1 MPGTNDFKPF
11 ATGGGANV
19 LSPAAYAALTSL
31 LANGFS
37 AGVAPSVQ
45 LNTVWR
51 QASFVTAAVAQL
63 IADFGP
69 NAVDDG
75 NLTTFVANLKASI
88 GSPTTRIA
96 AAGGTVDA
104 ITAVFAP
111 VPTAFIN
118 GLSYYVR
125 AAGSNTITNPTFT
138 PNSGTL
144 AAKTIVKLNNQ
155 ALVVGDIAGAGH
167 WLELEY
173 DSVLDKFVLQNPS
186 NNQDLGRNQTWQILT
201 GSRAL
206 STTYTN
212 STGSPIC
219 VALTVNTSGSGNS
232 VSAWVAGVF
241 IGMTEQSAA
250 TEVLSLS
257 WIVPPGA
264 TYTTTHSGCTLA
276 SWGELR
282 A

>member
-1 MPGTNDFKPF
+1 MPGTNEFKPF

-51 QASFVTAAVAQL
+51 QASFVAAAVAQL

-75 NLTTFVANLKASI
+75 NLTTFVANLKAAI
-88 GSPTTRIA
+88 GGPTTRIA

-104 ITAVFAP
+104 ITGTFAP
-111 VPTAFIN
+111 VPTTFIN

-144 AAKTIVKLNNQ
+144 AAKTIVKRNNQ

-167 WLELEY
+167 WLELVY
-173 DSVLDKFVLQNPS
+173 DSVLDKFILQNP
-186 NNQDLGRNQTWQILT
+186 NDLVDLGRAQSWQVVT
-201 GSRAL
+201 GSRAYGV
-206 STTYTN
+206 TYTN
-212 STGSPIC
+212 STTQPI
-219 VALTVNTSGSGNS
+219 TVNAGGIPGTGGN
-232 VSAWVAGVF
+232 F
-241 IGMTEQSAA
+241 ITAVVGGTMILNQQSAG
-250 TEVLSLS
+250 TENLYVSF
-257 WIVPPGA
+257 IVPAGA
-264 TYTTTHSGCTLA
+264 TYSVTSTGTSLVLWA
-276 SWGELR
+276 ELR
-282 A
+282 T

>member
-19 LSPAAYAALTSL
+19 LSPAAYAALTAL
-31 LANGFS
+31 LANGFT
-37 AGVAPSVQ
+37 AGVAPSQQ

-51 QASFVTAAVAQL
+51 QATFVAAAVAQL

-75 NLTTFVANLKASI
+75 NLTTFVANLKAAI
-88 GSPTTRIA
+88 GGPTTRIA

-118 GLSYYVR
+118 GLTYFVR
-125 AAGSNTITNPTFT
+125 AAGSNTITTPTFT

-144 AAKTIVKLNNQ
+144 AAKTIVKRNNQ

-167 WLELEY
+167 WLELAY
-173 DSVLDKFVLQNPS
+173 DSVLDKFVLLNP
-186 NNQDLGRNQTWQILT
+186 NDLVDLGRGQTWQTVT
-201 GSRAL
+201 GSRAYG
-206 STTYTN
+206 TTYTN
-212 STGSPIC
+212 STTQPIQVIAGGIAGAGGNFIVGNVNG
-219 VALTVNTSGSGNS
+219 VAIHNQQ
-232 VSAWVAGVF
+232 A
-241 IGMTEQSAA
+241 AA
-250 TEVLSLS
+250 TETLYVNF
-257 WIVPPGA
+257 IVPAGA
-264 TYTTTHSGCTLA
+264 TYSITTSGVSLVA
-276 SWGELR
+276 WNELR
-282 A
+282 S